1 MALKNKKIVVVG
13 GATGIGFAV
22 AGKALNAGAEVLIA
36 SRSQESLQAALCRLG
51 PGASAD
57 RVDAGDEQSVRD
69 FFRRVGSF
77 DHLAMIIKAALPHDT
92 FLSSDLNAVRAAFE
106 TKFWGQY
113 RLARHAAEWLRPD
126 GSMVFTSGVA
136 SRRATPGMSVVS
148 AMNAATEALARV
160 LAVELA
166 PIRVNTVS
174 PGLVDARP
182 LDPAQPERLQRLV
195 QYVPLARLGGAAE
208 IAEAYLY
215 LFGNAYTTGS
225 VMVVDG
231 GVAC

>member
-1 MALKNKKIVVVG
+1 M
-13 GATGIGFAV
+13 
-22 AGKALNAGAEVLIA
+22 LIA

-182 LDPAQPERLQRLV
+182 LDPAQPERLQKLV

>member
-1 MALKNKKIVVVG
+1 
-13 GATGIGFAV
+13 
-22 AGKALNAGAEVLIA
+22 
-36 SRSQESLQAALCRLG
+36 
-51 PGASAD
+51 
-57 RVDAGDEQSVRD
+57 
-69 FFRRVGSF
+69 
-77 DHLAMIIKAALPHDT
+77 
-92 FLSSDLNAVRAAFE
+92 
-106 TKFWGQY
+106 
-113 RLARHAAEWLRPD
+113 
-126 GSMVFTSGVA
+126 MVFTSGVA

-182 LDPAQPERLQRLV
+182 LDPAQPERLQKLV

>member
-22 AGKALNAGAEVLIA
+22 AGKALDAGAKVLIA

-106 TKFWGQY
+106 GDFYDSSY
-113 RLARHAAEWLRPD
+113 RADWSD
-126 GSMVFTSGVA
+126 Q
-136 SRRATPGMSVVS
+136 
-148 AMNAATEALARV
+148 
-160 LAVELA
+160 
-166 PIRVNTVS
+166 
-174 PGLVDARP
+174 D
-182 LDPAQPERLQRLV
+182 
-195 QYVPLARLGGAAE
+195 VPLG
-208 IAEAYLY
+208 
-215 LFGNAYTTGS
+215 
-225 VMVVDG
+225 
-231 GVAC
+231 

>member
-1 MALKNKKIVVVG
+1 M
-13 GATGIGFAV
+13 
-22 AGKALNAGAEVLIA
+22 
-36 SRSQESLQAALCRLG
+36 
-51 PGASAD
+51 
-57 RVDAGDEQSVRD
+57 RD

-182 LDPAQPERLQRLV
+182 LDPAQPERLQKLV
-195 QYVPLARLGGAAE
+195 QYVPLARLGGTAE